1 MLDYK
6 NIIIKRY
13 TLNLSFKEL
22 AEEFGASKSGVN
34 DFIRAFEKCDKLSYP
49 LPEGITNYAI
59 SELVYGHVPG
69 SNNRSSE
76 YEQPD
81 FEWVFRQMNER
92 KNMTLTYLWNRY
104 QKDCRAKEAKPYQYR
119 KCEKE
124 GARFYQYSQYCE
136 LYNKWCEEN
145 YETLHIPAVIGQK
158 MEVDFAGKTF
168 ELIDKI
174 SGEITS
180 IVVFVA
186 VLPYSQYIYAEG
198 MSSTREPQWID
209 VNNHALK
216 YFGGV
221 PAIVV
226 CDNCKQAV
234 LTNRDWIDPDLNK
247 DYAEWAD
254 HNHTVILPAKV
265 RKPRYKSSV
274 ENAVGILEKGFF
286 HDLEDNCYFSLE
298 QFNRD
303 LWKKLDALNH
313 ENFKKKD
320 YSRYDKWEEER
331 HELMPLPS
339 MQYQY
344 MERKTAKVSGDF
356 HVRFD
361 NAYYSVDK
369 AFLHKSVMIAA
380 TADTVNIYSLMGD
393 LIVSWRRASHRGEW
407 LTDPRHLPD
416 SYKQMSEWNAEY
428 FTRKAMTVGPNTV
441 KVIER
446 ILKSREHEVQT
457 YRLCLGVLNFVKKY
471 SKLALENCCKLAL
484 DTNHV
489 TYTFIKNSIA
499 AVADEIGTA
508 GYNTRLNEERN
519 KGGFVMSS
527 HAGDID
533 RLLSKSSKL
542 AEREVDH
549 E

>member
-119 KCEKE
+119 Q
-124 GARFYQYSQYCE
+124 FCE

-186 VLPYSQYIYAEG
+186 VLPYSQYIYAE
-198 MSSTREPQWID
+198 
-209 VNNHALK
+209 LK

-265 RKPRYKSSV
+265 RKPRYKNSV